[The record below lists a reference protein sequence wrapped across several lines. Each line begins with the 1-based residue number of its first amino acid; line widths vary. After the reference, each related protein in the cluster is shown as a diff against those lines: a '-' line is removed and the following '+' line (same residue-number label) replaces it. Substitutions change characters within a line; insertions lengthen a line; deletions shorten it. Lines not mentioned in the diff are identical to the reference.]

1 MVSTPHEQLR
11 LQRRLGLFSATALV
25 VGEVIALGIFLTP
38 ATMVKSLGS
47 PMWLLAI
54 WVGMG
59 VMALSGA
66 LCYGELAARLPEAG
80 GGYVYLREAY
90 GPRIAFLYGWKSF
103 LIMDPGIT
111 AALATGLASYIGYL
125 VGLPPL
131 GLKAVAIA
139 VIAALALLNIRG
151 MRLGEQAVRWLTM
164 LKMSLLAMI
173 VLWGFGGGLGDWS
186 SFTPF
191 VEQRPGSA
199 PLAGA
204 LAGATVAAF
213 FSFGGWWNVSKVAG
227 EVNNPARTLPRA
239 LALGVVIVTAI
250 YVSITAVFIYLV
262 PIEAV
267 VSNEAFAAQVG
278 EILFG
283 KVGSEVLSAI
293 VIVAVL
299 GSMASI
305 MMTAPRVYY
314 AMARDGLFLASAA
327 TIHPRYGTPA
337 RAILLQAIL
346 AAILVAVGTF
356 GQIVAYFVFV
366 TVAFIA
372 LTVASLFVLRRRQTL
387 QCEYMT
393 PGYPVT
399 PLLFL
404 GLVLVLLALLAGSNA
419 VEALLGVGIVAL
431 GLPVYHLSRRST
443 PRAKP

>member
-1 MVSTPHEQLR
+1 MVSTPNEQAR

-47 PMWLLAI
+47 PIWLLAI

-59 VMALSGA
+59 LMALSGA

-111 AALATGLASYIGYL
+111 AALATGPASYIGYL
-125 VGLPPL
+125 ADLPPL
-131 GLKAVAIA
+131 GLKAAAIA

-151 MRLGEQAVRWLTM
+151 MRLGEQAVRWLTI

-173 VLWGFGGGLGDWS
+173 VLWGFGRGLGDWS

-191 VEQRPGSA
+191 VEQRPGSTH
-199 PLAGA
+199 LASA
-204 LAGATVAAF
+204 LASATVAAF

-250 YVSITAVFIYLV
+250 YVSMTAVFIYLV

-293 VIVAVL
+293 VLVAVL

-305 MMTAPRVYY
+305 VMTAPRVYY

-372 LTVASLFVLRRRQTL
+372 LTVASLFVLRVSPVSSQ
-387 QCEYMT
+387 EA
-393 PGYPVT
+393 PGK
-399 PLLFL
+399 
-404 GLVLVLLALLAGSNA
+404 A
-419 VEALLGVGIVAL
+419 VSA
-431 GLPVYHLSRRST
+431 S
-443 PRAKP
+443 RAKTS